1 MGNDQKDFV
10 ALAMFQLPTPSS
22 DQELTPL
29 DLVMPR
35 VYGTRWILCFPLSSE
50 ADTKQV
56 LVSPFTP
63 FENLRAGL
71 AHTIHA
77 VPWIAGNIGS
87 GPGQDRV
94 QIVGSSQGGVAI
106 GCKDLAK
113 DMPSYAD
120 LKAQGFPLDKFST
133 AQLSPLGVM
142 PEPPSP
148 VMAAQANFIE
158 GGLLLTVAFHHS
170 AGDATALETILG
182 IWAQNTAAVASDS
195 KAFASPDARSTDR
208 SALMQG
214 TPPASMDG
222 FPEYLLKPDEKQ
234 PTVPADENAPPPAAF
249 QMPPMQCRILYFS
262 GAKLAELKQEAA
274 AYSTNDAMSAF
285 LWCQMTAARN
295 PSSDVDGKVSAFA
308 YAVNI
313 RSRTSPPLPPT
324 YLGNGSMPSM
334 TDRLPVSE
342 LLASGGG
349 LKRAAAAIRTSLQR
363 YDTPSRVSETL
374 GLLGSRADPADYKL
388 TFNAFL
394 GPDIVSTSW
403 ADIKVYAQSWGRD
416 LGSPEGFRMPGEG
429 ADGIVM
435 IMPRRPGDDG
445 LEVLVGLELGAM
457 GRFLEGA
464 EFRRFAEVRC

>member
-63 FENLRAGL
+63 T
-71 AHTIHA
+71 HTDKA
-77 VPWIAGNIGS
+77 N
-87 GPGQDRV
+87 
-94 QIVGSSQGGVAI
+94 SS
-106 GCKDLAK
+106 KDLAK

-262 GAKLAELKQEAA
+262 AAKLAELKQEAA

-342 LLASGGG
+342 LLGSVDATTASGGG

-374 GLLGSRADPADYKL
+374 GLLGARADPADYKL

-403 ADIKVYAQSWGRD
+403 ADIKVYAQNWGRD

-457 GRFLEGA
+457 GRFLESA